1 MTRQSMEKEEATH
14 GAGDVS
20 TDVSLGP
27 AQDGAR
33 KESGS
38 GSGMDYEDDGLGLRH
53 RFESHQQ
60 QHLQTDQDHLAL
72 ERINTYRLQ
81 QQETVGSTH
90 THRTRTS
97 RDHWVP
103 IGAGKPFPPS
113 LDQEQYVVEF
123 NGSDD
128 PMHPQNWPMK
138 QRVLLGTLLTLCAL
152 MTSFESAV
160 FPVTVPF
167 VTKEFGFGREV
178 GALGTTLYVL
188 GFSAGPVFWAPTS
201 ELFGRRWLLV
211 MGFLGFSIFTI
222 ACATAKD
229 TQTLMLCRFFA
240 GLFAASP
247 VTLVPASL
255 SDLFNNMHRGIAIAS
270 YTLAMFIG
278 PYIAPFVAG
287 YIANSYLGWRFV
299 FYIPAFVSFFNTG
312 LLVLFARETYAPVV
326 LVHKAALIRRQTLNW
341 GVHARQEAIEVD
353 FKDLITKNLARPFRI
368 LFTEPIAFLVTVY
381 MSFIYGLA
389 YALLQAYPV
398 VFQGVYGF
406 KGGNSGL
413 PFIGLIV
420 GLALAAAFVL
430 SFQGSYVRKLQ
441 ANNNVP
447 VPEWRLP
454 PCIVGGVAFSGGLFW
469 YLSLHSIN

>member
-1 MTRQSMEKEEATH
+1 MPR
-14 GAGDVS
+14 S
-20 TDVSLGP
+20 TFDCWC
-27 AQDGAR
+27 
-33 KESGS
+33 K
-38 GSGMDYEDDGLGLRH
+38 
-53 RFESHQQ
+53 QQ
-60 QHLQTDQDHLAL
+60 QQPITDTWNY
-72 ERINTYRLQ
+72 RI
-81 QQETVGSTH
+81 
-90 THRTRTS
+90 
-97 RDHWVP
+97 
-103 IGAGKPFPPS
+103 
-113 LDQEQYVVEF
+113 
-123 NGSDD
+123 
-128 PMHPQNWPMK
+128 
-138 QRVLLGTLLTLCAL
+138 LLGSLLTFCAL

-160 FPVTVPF
+160 FPVTVPY

-188 GFSAGPVFWAPTS
+188 GFSTGPVFWAPTS
-201 ELFGRRWLLV
+201 ELYGRRWLLV
-211 MGFLGFSIFTI
+211 LGFFGFSIFTI

-229 TQTLMLCRFFA
+229 TQTLMISRFFA

-270 YTLAMFIG
+270 YTLAMFTG
-278 PYIAPFVAG
+278 PYTAPFVAG
-287 YIANSYLGWRFV
+287 YIAESYLGWRFV
-299 FYIPAFVSFFNTG
+299 FYIPAFVSFFNTA
-312 LLVLFARETYAPVV
+312 LLVLFARETYAPIV
-326 LVHKAALIRRQTLNW
+326 LVHKAALLRRQTLNW

-353 FKDLITKNLARPFRI
+353 FRALITKNLARPFRI

-389 YALLQAYPV
+389 YALLEAYPV

-406 KGGNSGL
+406 QGGNAGL

-420 GLALAAAFVL
+420 GLALAATFVL

-454 PCIVGGVAFSGGLFW
+454 PCIVGGLAFSGGLFW
-469 YLSLHSIN
+469 YFSLPVVLL